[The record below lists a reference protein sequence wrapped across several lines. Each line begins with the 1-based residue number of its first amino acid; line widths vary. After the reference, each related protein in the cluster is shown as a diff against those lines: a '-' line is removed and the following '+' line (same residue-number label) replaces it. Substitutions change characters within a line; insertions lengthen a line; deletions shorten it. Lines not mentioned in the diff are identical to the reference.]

1 MHSNNFMKVFILSS
15 ILILF
20 IITIF
25 GISDASAQIQVS
37 VTPYKEP
44 YHIDE
49 YNYATVKVS
58 KIVPNTNFCTQYIV
72 DETVVRSSN
81 HNAHFN
87 EKLSD
92 GMIENSERIRIDW
105 NEPGDFVFK
114 VFYGQCNDEN
124 SFGTDSVNLF
134 LNKEPSN
141 IAKFIQDNYFP
152 EKIDVGA
159 TLLKNDSFS
168 YSNCFSALNRNAE
181 IITCTDSNVS
191 QNWSQREDGSGE
203 NIKIK
208 IHHIN
213 NEFEISEEFRSISIV
228 QYPKLECFESSRSAM
243 YSQGCLIDNVL
254 VNIIHYTA
262 YVDDKVDSRVF
273 LLSSISK
280 IMSNPIPSQSKLVS
294 MHPALSTTN
303 SASSVDTPSITYHYT
318 STHIENFPDST
329 KSPQHY
335 LDRYNNEESY
345 KEWFDSQFP
354 NNTIHEILDVTE
366 PQKPKIPSWVNDTMQ
381 WYLDGVI
388 SEDEMITAIQYLV
401 KEGII
406 DIS

>member
-1 MHSNNFMKVFILSS
+1 MILLKPVFI
-15 ILILF
+15 IAIVAVAM
-20 IITIF
+20 I
-25 GISDASAQIQVS
+25 GIMVPNVFAEIQVT
-37 VTPYKEP
+37 VTPYKES

-58 KIVPNTNFCTQYIV
+58 KIVPNTNFCTQYIQ
-72 DETVVRSSN
+72 DGTLFRSSN

-87 EKLSD
+87 EKLSN
-92 GMIENSERIRIDW
+92 GMIENSEKIRIDW
-105 NEPGDFVFK
+105 NEPGDFLFK
-114 VFYGQCNDEN
+114 VFYGQCNEEN

-152 EKIDVGA
+152 EKIDVG
-159 TLLKNDSFS
+159 TKLTKNDSVS

-181 IITCTDSNVS
+181 IITCTDSSVS
-191 QNWSQREDGSGE
+191 QNWSQRDDGSGE
-203 NIKIK
+203 NIEIK
-208 IHHIN
+208 IHYIN

-228 QYPKLECFESSRSAM
+228 QYPELECFESSRSPS

-254 VNIIHYTA
+254 VNIIHYTG
-262 YVDDKVDSRVF
+262 YVDDRVDSRVF

-280 IMSNPIPSQSKLVS
+280 IISNPISSQSKLVS

-303 SASSVDTPSITYHYT
+303 SASSFDTPSITYQYT

-329 KSPQHY
+329 KSPEY
-335 LDRYNNEESY
+335 YFDRYNNESTY

-354 NNTIHEILDVTE
+354 NDSIYEILDVSE
-366 PQKPKIPSWVNDTMQ
+366 PEKPKIPSWVKDTMQ

-406 DIS
+406 DIN

>member
-1 MHSNNFMKVFILSS
+1 MIGVMVP
-15 ILILF
+15 
-20 IITIF
+20 
-25 GISDASAQIQVS
+25 SAFAEIEVT
-37 VTPYKEP
+37 VTPYKES

-58 KIVPNTNFCTQYIV
+58 KIVPNTNFCTQYIL
-72 DETVVRSSN
+72 DGKLVRSSN

-87 EKLSD
+87 EKLSN
-92 GMIENSERIRIDW
+92 GMMENSEKIQIDW
-105 NEPGDFVFK
+105 RQPGDFLFK
-114 VFYGQCNDEN
+114 VFYGQCNEEN

-134 LNKEPSN
+134 LDKEPSD

-152 EKIDVGA
+152 EKIDVG
-159 TLLKNDSFS
+159 TKLTKNDSFFFPA
-168 YSNCFSALNRNAE
+168 NCFSALNRNAE
-181 IITCTDSNVS
+181 IITCTDSSVS
-191 QNWSQREDGSGE
+191 QQWKSSGE
-203 NIKIK
+203 NIEIK
-208 IHHIN
+208 IHHVTN
-213 NEFEISEEFRSISIV
+213 DFEMSEEFRSFSIV
-228 QYPKLECFESSRSAM
+228 QFPELECFVSSRSPS
-243 YSQGCLIDNVL
+243 YSNGCLIDNVL
-254 VNIIHYTA
+254 VNIIHNTGYA
-262 YVDDKVDSRVF
+262 DDIVDSRVF

-280 IMSNPIPSQSKLVS
+280 IISNPISSQSKLVS

-303 SASSVDTPSITYHYT
+303 SASSLDTPSITYQYT
-318 STHIENFPDST
+318 STHIKNFPDET

-354 NNTIHEILDVTE
+354 NNTIHEILDISNPE
-366 PQKPKIPSWVNDTMQ
+366 KPKIPSWVKDTMQ

-406 DIS
+406 DIN

>member
-1 MHSNNFMKVFILSS
+1 MKSIFLIAIVAVAMIGVMVPNVF
-15 ILILF
+15 
-20 IITIF
+20 
-25 GISDASAQIQVS
+25 AEIQVT
-37 VTPYKEP
+37 VTPYKES

-58 KIVPNTNFCTQYIV
+58 KIVPNTNFCIQYIV

-87 EKLSD
+87 EKLSN

-105 NEPGDFVFK
+105 NEPERGDFVFK

-191 QNWSQREDGSGE
+191 QSWSQREDGSGE

-213 NEFEISEEFRSISIV
+213 NEFKISEEFSSMSIK
-228 QYPKLECFESSRSAM
+228 QYPELECFTSSRSAT

-280 IMSNPIPSQSKLVS
+280 IISNPIPSQSKLVS

-318 STHIENFPDST
+318 STHIENFPDET

-345 KEWFDSQFP
+345 KEWFDTQFP
-354 NNTIHEILDVTE
+354 NNTIYEILDLTE
-366 PQKPKIPSWVNDTMQ
+366 PEKPKIPSWVKDTMQ
-381 WYLDGVI
+381 WYLEGVI